1 MASAYNNMAVIYYS
15 LKEYETAVYYYRKA
29 ETIRIRLA
37 DKISPGDMSVTYK
50 GLCDSFYS
58 MAYECK
64 NIRQKIL
71 CYKFALVNLNDAIAI
86 REEEIKKGNQKWEVR
101 QLQEMYLKIDR
112 EILSLMEEYKEQA
125 RGILEKMNR
134 VT

>member
-1 MASAYNNMAVIYYS
+1 MASAYNNMAVISYS
-15 LKEYETAVYYYRKA
+15 LKEYETAVSYYRKA
-29 ETIRIRLA
+29 ETIRIRLD

-58 MAYECK
+58 MACECK
-64 NIRQKIL
+64 DVRSKIL
-71 CYKFALVNLNDAIAI
+71 RYKYALTYLNDAIAI

-112 EILSLMEEYKEQA
+112 EILSLMEEYKGQA
-125 RGILEKMNR
+125 RGDIGKNE
-134 VT
+134 